1 MKVNLIAL
9 IMIVWTLNASAQS
22 SNNSGIE
29 FFHGTWV
36 EALAQAKA
44 QDKPLFVDIWAT
56 WCGPCKRLAA
66 EVFPQPEVG
75 AFFNKHFVCYK
86 LMTDPKDADEKKLAR
101 ELSDKYHVRA
111 LPTLL
116 WVDGDGQLLHFS
128 SGYRPAEELLAEG
141 QRALDPEK
149 RTGALIEKW
158 ESGDRSLAT
167 GLKYFEVF
175 SDKVEEFDDFFR
187 ALSDTE
193 KCDSNLLTL
202 MWWGVRLPAKSA
214 TSDYIASRWKE
225 LYSSLP
231 DAESWE
237 SFLTH
242 QLDDRLKAAANE
254 EAYKTV
260 CDRWRGYGLP
270 FTEWAID
277 KFECVRYFQEKD
289 YANGYRR
296 AEEMMK
302 RYSGK
307 DLFFIIPVLY
317 ALFDQLCEGELPTE
331 QRLPILEK
339 WTERYVK
346 EGNAYNANEMKTLS
360 CVVSGNEAKARKYA
374 AAAKA
379 AQPDDAQG
387 ADMKSYIDYLLSPLE
402 KQK

>member
-1 MKVNLIAL
+1 MKTKLITFIL
-9 IMIVWTLNASAQS
+9 IVWTLGASAQS
-22 SNNSGIE
+22 SSGGIE
-29 FFHGTWV
+29 FFHGTWA
-36 EALAQAKA
+36 EALAQAKE
-44 QDKPLFVDIWAT
+44 QGKPLFVDIWAT

-75 AFFNKHFVCYK
+75 EFFNEHFICYK
-86 LMTDPKDADEKKLAR
+86 LMTDPKDTDEKKLAR
-101 ELSDKYHVRA
+101 ELSDRYHVRS

-116 WVDGDGQLLHFS
+116 WVDGDGSLLHFS
-128 SGYRPAEELLAEG
+128 TGYRPADELLAEG
-141 QRALDPEK
+141 RQALDPEQ
-149 RTGALIEKW
+149 RTGTLIEKW
-158 ESGDRSLAT
+158 KNGDHSLVT
-167 GLKYFEVF
+167 GLNYFKVF
-175 SDKVEEFDDFFR
+175 TDNVEEFDDFYR
-187 ALSDTE
+187 SLSDAE
-193 KCDSNLLTL
+193 KCDSNLLML
-202 MWWGVRLPAKSA
+202 MQWGIRLPAKSV

-254 EAYKTV
+254 EAYRTV
-260 CDRWRGYGLP
+260 CDRWREYGLP

-360 CVVSGNEAKARKYA
+360 CVVSGNEAEARKYA

-379 AQPDDAQG
+379 AQPDNAVG

>member
-1 MKVNLIAL
+1 MKTKLITFIL
-9 IMIVWTLNASAQS
+9 IVWTLGASAQS
-22 SNNSGIE
+22 PAGGIE
-29 FFHGTWV
+29 FFHGTWA
-36 EALAQAKA
+36 EALAQAKTQA
-44 QDKPLFVDIWAT
+44 KPLFVDIWAT

-75 AFFNKHFVCYK
+75 EFFNEHFVCYK
-86 LMTDPKDADEKKLAR
+86 LMTDPKDAAEKKLAR
-101 ELSDKYHVRA
+101 ELSDRYHVRA

-116 WVDGDGQLLHFS
+116 WVDGEGRLLHFS
-128 SGYRPAEELLAEG
+128 TGYRPADELLAEG
-141 QRALDPEK
+141 RKALDPAR
-149 RTGALIEKW
+149 RTGALIERW
-158 ESGDRSLAT
+158 EKGDRSLAT
-167 GLKYFEVF
+167 GLNYFKVF
-175 SDKVEEFDDFFR
+175 TDNVQEFDQFF
-187 ALSDTE
+187 LDLPDTE
-193 KCDSNLLTL
+193 KCDSNLLML
-202 MWWGVRLPAKSA
+202 MWWDMRLPAESA
-214 TSDYIASRWKE
+214 APEYIASHWDESYR
-225 LYSSLP
+225 SLP
-231 DAESWE
+231 DAGSWE

-242 QLDDRLKAAANE
+242 QLDDRLAAATDE
-254 EAYKTV
+254 KAYQAV

-277 KFECVRYFQEKD
+277 KFECVRYFREKN

-307 DLFFIIPVLY
+307 DLFFVINILY
-317 ALFDQLCEGELPTE
+317 ALFDQLRAGELPAE
-331 QRLPILEK
+331 QRLPVLEK

-346 EGNAYNANEMKTLS
+346 ESKAYNANEMKTLS

-387 ADMKSYIDYLLSPLE
+387 AAMKSYIDYLLSPLE